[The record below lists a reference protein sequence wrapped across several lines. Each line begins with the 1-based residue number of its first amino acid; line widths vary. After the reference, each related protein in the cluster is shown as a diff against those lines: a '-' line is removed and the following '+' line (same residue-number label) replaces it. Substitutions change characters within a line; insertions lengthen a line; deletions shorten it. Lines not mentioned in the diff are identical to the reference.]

1 MESKRIKLD
10 DTSILNDDEQEED
23 ATDDNMVSFF
33 IAIDHTDFMVI

>member
-23 ATDDNMVSFF
+23 AADDNMVSFLLRLF
-33 IAIDHTDFMVI
+33 TQISW